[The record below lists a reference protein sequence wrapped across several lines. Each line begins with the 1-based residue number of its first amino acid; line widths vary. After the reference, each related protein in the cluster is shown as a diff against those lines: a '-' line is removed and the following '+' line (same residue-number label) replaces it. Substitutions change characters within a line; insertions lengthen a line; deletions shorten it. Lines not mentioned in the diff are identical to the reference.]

1 MPVKCD
7 MTGRMS
13 GYFHYP
19 EIEIKQWQV
28 DGFTI
33 AETLILARNSRVVR
47 TKDLGAPGAR
57 QFGDTSDVVRVVVR
71 YQDIVKLQAVLLE
84 YLCNRAG
91 SAGINDRTM
100 FPTS

>member
-13 GYFHYP
+13 GYFDYP
-19 EIEIKQWQV
+19 EIEFKQWQV
-28 DGFTI
+28 DGFI
-33 AETLILARNSRVVR
+33 LAETLILAGNSRVVR

-57 QFGDTSDVVRVVVR
+57 QFGDPTDVVRVVVR
-71 YQDIVKLQAVLLE
+71 DQDIVKLQAVLLE
-84 YLCNRAG
+84 HLRNRAG
-91 SAGINDRTM
+91 ITGVNDCTM